1 MSNGDWS
8 DLPGG
13 ATARPYV
20 KSLTVVNAGQSAPV
34 FSGGVGAASGVQN
47 GDVTAVVMPF
57 NLCRTGQAPAPGQ
70 CYATP
75 NRVGIT
81 LGYKT
86 AMGLGRDFSRPS
98 VALRQTVTESTV
110 FDVVIGLNT
119 LGRTLRW
126 TWANGELVD
135 WKTTGLGTA
144 AAEIRLRIKPS
155 VTPDIDWGRH
165 PSGGCTATPI
175 RDCDL
180 ARADGRLLG
189 SELVLSLDE
198 TLSPALTGAVCD
210 GLLVTIDN
218 VTFSAPT
225 YRVARKA
232 APVRVRSAVRG
243 RTTTLS
249 TAALAACRN
258 RACTVTV
265 YRTAGALAARA
276 AKVASGR
283 TDARGAAVV
292 QVGAGKLARRSSY
305 IVAVRR
311 GGRLVTSAQGVV
323 R

>member
-1 MSNGDWS
+1 MSNGNWS

-20 KSLTVVNAGQSAPV
+20 KSLTVVNGSQSTPV
-34 FSGGVGAASGVQN
+34 FSGGVGAAAGVQN

-75 NRVGIT
+75 NRVGVT

-98 VALRQTVTESTV
+98 VALRQAVTESTV
-110 FDVVIGLNT
+110 FDIVIGLNT

-135 WKTTGLGTA
+135 WKSTGLGTD

-198 TLSPALTGAVCD
+198 TLSPALTGAVFATEGAIAGFLEPGGSAGRSDARPAD
-210 GLLVTIDN
+210 GLR
-218 VTFSAPT
+218 APRRRRLPAT
-225 YRVARKA
+225 RHAARVPSRAGPAR
-232 APVRVRSAVRG
+232 PVRR
-243 RTTTLS
+243 
-249 TAALAACRN
+249 AACRRHHVLHRDAPRRRRHAGFR
-258 RACTVTV
+258 RASRRARRAT
-265 YRTAGALAARA
+265 RA
-276 AKVASGR
+276 ATACWS
-283 TDARGAAVV
+283 
-292 QVGAGKLARRSSY
+292 RS
-305 IVAVRR
+305 
-311 GGRLVTSAQGVV
+311 TT
-323 R
+323 